1 VYSSALFLVCAKN
14 EMGRVISSLQVAI
27 EKAQIISINIQK
39 DSSVFYKNH
48 G

>member
-14 EMGRVISSLQVAI
+14 EMEHVISLLKVVI

-39 DSSVFYKNH
+39 DSSIFYKNH
-48 G
+48 E